1 VAKAIKNSQNVL
13 AKQRKQIE
21 ADFAPAKKVRW
32 VACWF
37 ICLHSVERLLL
48 SLAAYMPLVYISH
61 TPNPLTEYIM
71 QDTGVAAVDAL
82 IKSLDEFTKIVDDK
96 DKQAVSAGHAA

>member
-1 VAKAIKNSQNVL
+1 
-13 AKQRKQIE
+13 
-21 ADFAPAKKVRW
+21 
-32 VACWF
+32 
-37 ICLHSVERLLL
+37 
-48 SLAAYMPLVYISH
+48 
-61 TPNPLTEYIM
+61 M